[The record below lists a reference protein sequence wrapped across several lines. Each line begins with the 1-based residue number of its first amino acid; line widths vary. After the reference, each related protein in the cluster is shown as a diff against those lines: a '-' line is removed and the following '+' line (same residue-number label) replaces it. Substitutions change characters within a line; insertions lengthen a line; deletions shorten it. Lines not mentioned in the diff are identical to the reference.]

1 MGIILYYS
9 NIKYFWSS
17 KINSL
22 WLFILFK
29 KFRTLGIY
37 CTLYGTCC
45 NLLYYSFVLC
55 DASFN
60 SWNNQKYLFRKKIKI
75 KTKSYAYNS
84 FSCPSSSRYEMVFY
98 IYTVKPD
105 DHLSCIGGRWCIEN
119 KHRLRLLTRWP
130 PVYVY
135 YTQCV
140 HLEHIHLPF
149 RWFKFNVKQLNQ
161 LFLFTT
167 G

>member
-1 MGIILYYS
+1 M
-9 NIKYFWSS
+9 
-17 KINSL
+17 
-22 WLFILFK
+22 
-29 KFRTLGIY
+29 
-37 CTLYGTCC
+37 
-45 NLLYYSFVLC
+45 YYSFVLC

-119 KHRLRLLTRWP
+119 KHRLRFLSRWP

-140 HLEHIHLPF
+140 HLEHIACQGRCEMGEVEIRLS
-149 RWFKFNVKQLNQ
+149 
-161 LFLFTT
+161 LFTRLYGWLLFFWLCSPSQMSYNHVYFVLSIYFVVLPIWIGNFAFT
-167 G
+167 M